1 MPTLEGVVFLPLA
14 LYFFFKRPHLLFP
27 LLILSAV
34 FQASSIISSGPV
46 GVQPYYC
53 IAALF
58 ILRTLIIGQRR
69 IGPRP
74 PNSFQYLWLAFAALA
89 VASAFVLPI
98 VFEGI
103 PVFDPRQTTIDNALN
118 PSALKLQST
127 NFVQSIFLTVN
138 VLVVI
143 AAARQGAWIGAAQK
157 MFRRAAYVVVA
168 AIFLQMACY
177 WTGVPFPDQL
187 LNNNPGYGLV
197 PITEVNLRPAGSFT
211 EPSMAGAVLAAII
224 AAFLWSY
231 FAGKM
236 NILRAA
242 IAICACALVASSSSI
257 LAIAFVLVLLVM
269 ANPIF
274 RFPWFIRLSAVRRM
288 SAFIVCG
295 AFMALMLVV
304 PSVRTMLVSQTLE
317 KGSSDSALV
326 RFGADLFAIGLT
338 IQTHG
343 LGVGLGSNRPS
354 GLAASL
360 LSQVGLAGFVLFFSA
375 AAATLWKLPKQDRW
389 ISMAALALL
398 LAMTFGIPDL
408 SFPFLWV
415 LFALAA
421 QSRGA
426 AALEAEPARASV
438 AASEASGHAIE
449 ASGPARAAV

>member
-1 MPTLEGVVFLPLA
+1 
-14 LYFFFKRPHLLFP
+14 
-27 LLILSAV
+27 
-34 FQASSIISSGPV
+34 
-46 GVQPYYC
+46 
-53 IAALF
+53 
-58 ILRTLIIGQRR
+58 
-69 IGPRP
+69 
-74 PNSFQYLWLAFAALA
+74 
-89 VASAFVLPI
+89 
-98 VFEGI
+98 
-103 PVFDPRQTTIDNALN
+103 
-118 PSALKLQST
+118 
-127 NFVQSIFLTVN
+127 
-138 VLVVI
+138 
-143 AAARQGAWIGAAQK
+143 
-157 MFRRAAYVVVA
+157 
-168 AIFLQMACY
+168 
-177 WTGVPFPDQL
+177 
-187 LNNNPGYGLV
+187 
-197 PITEVNLRPAGSFT
+197 
-211 EPSMAGAVLAAII
+211 
-224 AAFLWSY
+224 
-231 FAGKM
+231 
-236 NILRAA
+236 
-242 IAICACALVASSSSI
+242 
-257 LAIAFVLVLLVM
+257 M